1 MAASAV
7 QAISVVLQ
15 GVVIYLL
22 MSGWQPLKQEKV
34 EVLSTAPST
43 AASTAVS
50 QAPPPTM
57 LPELARLCVEAAGSA
72 TRSNC
77 PAATIAPRTT
87 SWLTR
92 IHVDVRNFKAA
103 ETVVI
108 AAAFRQLNGM
118 VDQPVDAIARH
129 YPYGYTVMND
139 WDMLWSA
146 GGASSE
152 ALRKGLTPYQKVNH
166 IPGWQN
172 ITVKSIMMHS
182 IKNALGPTPHFLPRT
197 FSLRTEQSQWHR
209 VLQQSP
215 PNKLWLVKKDTH
227 LGTGIKLVTS
237 EEGLSPEYGVQN
249 RDELLKQGWK
259 VTQEFIDNPC
269 LINGRKFGFRLWA
282 VITSLQ
288 PLRLYIHRRGLVLF
302 STDEYKP
309 DGPVDEEVPLDSA
322 AAPMYT
328 PWEPPMVA
336 DAILG
341 TRPGPAGA
349 PKKPANPNWKKSLLT
364 NSAENKQG
372 AVWDI
377 QEMANYF
384 HKRGEGMPC
393 CDSGPIL
400 SPPKGP
406 QNPEAIT
413 GGGLCADAFLGAING
428 MHEATALTFLSG
440 LHGARQH
447 YYGNFRVPTGGTFML
462 FGMDFI
468 VDENMKPWL
477 MEANATPSTLA
488 KVDLMYRTK
497 VRMVTD
503 IGTLVGMRTLKE
515 LQAVQRASLEAAEGK
530 AAGGDDDKPSAAST
544 TTSGSA
550 LARNASTTEPDAPAA
565 KPPSQLALELGPYAS
580 SRSPL
585 AASARWLSR
594 ALRGEIDPATAP
606 FPLLT
611 SCEDKRDRVLES
623 LASLRRPA
631 CYDLGGASGTPFGPG
646 RGNGT
651 SGSGSTCM
659 DLSVIADVEDE
670 DVGKGEFMRLLPH
683 PLPWVLTRP
692 PKEGEEKLDVLDGS
706 GCRTTGA
713 SNKGAKVP
721 QWRVALLAHL
731 MDVPR
736 WSPRVPRAWEDR
748 LLWQWEALSALSL
761 HEKEVPVAHAA
772 YGPDAGEKDGW
783 GGQGCLLMLVADLM
797 GKAVTCAKAMK

>member
-309 DGPVDEEVPLDSA
+309 DGPVD
-322 AAPMYT
+322 
-328 PWEPPMVA
+328 
-336 DAILG
+336 
-341 TRPGPAGA
+341 
-349 PKKPANPNWKKSLLT
+349 
-364 NSAENKQG
+364 
-372 AVWDI
+372 
-377 QEMANYF
+377 
-384 HKRGEGMPC
+384 
-393 CDSGPIL
+393 
-400 SPPKGP
+400 
-406 QNPEAIT
+406 
-413 GGGLCADAFLGAING
+413 
-428 MHEATALTFLSG
+428 
-440 LHGARQH
+440 
-447 YYGNFRVPTGGTFML
+447 
-462 FGMDFI
+462 
-468 VDENMKPWL
+468 
-477 MEANATPSTLA
+477 
-488 KVDLMYRTK
+488 LMYRTK

-515 LQAVQRASLEAAEGK
+515 LQAVQRASLEAAGRWKAPGQQTGGTAPGGGNAPQGGNAPGTSAGAGTGASVEAAEGK